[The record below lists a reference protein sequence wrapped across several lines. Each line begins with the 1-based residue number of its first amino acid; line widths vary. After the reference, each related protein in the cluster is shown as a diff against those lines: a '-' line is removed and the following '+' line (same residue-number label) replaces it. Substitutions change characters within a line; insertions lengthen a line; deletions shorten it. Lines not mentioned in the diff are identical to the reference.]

1 MNPFSYSSA
10 QRNRNRLNVLLEHK
24 RKGRL
29 LDIGCGDGGFL
40 ALADEYFQVEGLDL
54 NPAPSDV
61 RYSFYSDQVV
71 KADVNEFDFENGIYD
86 AITAFN
92 VLEHIVDP
100 DSVIRKVYQ
109 GLRPR
114 GIFFGSVPNND
125 LPVGAI
131 HTFLTNLFDSTHCS
145 TFHP

>member
-1 MNPFSYSSA
+1 M
-10 QRNRNRLNVLLEHK
+10 
-24 RKGRL
+24 
-29 LDIGCGDGGFL
+29 
-40 ALADEYFQVEGLDL
+40 
-54 NPAPSDV
+54 

-145 TFHP
+145 TFHPAEWIEILVTAGFQNSFIFGELILGRLGFYFFRPKISRLLSFNMMFLCTKD